1 MTATSESTAAKMAPP
16 EQWPKAVVSEFE
28 PLSVL
33 GKGGFASVVLA
44 RRKHPD
50 PAASKRD
57 NLVAIKIIGGR
68 NATKQERGYAHRE
81 IDILSELSHPRI
93 MKLLDYWEPAAEE
106 RKCAAVM
113 VLSYV
118 RGPTLEFILK
128 KIGAPAMNFC
138 HVVSAQLVDVVAF
151 LHSHAVIH
159 RDIKPDNMIVT
170 GASLSQE
177 DLYQDED
184 EAPECSV
191 LRQKWH
197 LTLIDFG
204 FARPLGPDDMKTDHG
219 LRKSMTGD
227 MSSPKLETGL
237 DKSLHDRMV
246 DLSTS
251 EHSTKSKENRL
262 DRSNSRV
269 VVRKMSAL
277 GNRFYAAPEVQ
288 KNVKDMD
295 KTRSKKPRKTL
306 SNYVTDY
313 GMVADAFSV
322 GATIRYILTG
332 VPPNENIDEVIR
344 AQKNPLAKASRW
356 MGRKMAKPDAPKQ
369 RKKNY
374 RKIKECP
381 PEAVKLVLGMTHRD
395 AKQRTTVRAARKYPW
410 INNVLED
417 TDEYIYE
424 MKFLKCATEEPPET
438 GVVGHV
444 SEA

>member
-1 MTATSESTAAKMAPP
+1 
-16 EQWPKAVVSEFE
+16 
-28 PLSVL
+28 
-33 GKGGFASVVLA
+33 
-44 RRKHPD
+44 
-50 PAASKRD
+50 
-57 NLVAIKIIGGR
+57 
-68 NATKQERGYAHRE
+68 
-81 IDILSELSHPRI
+81 
-93 MKLLDYWEPAAEE
+93 
-106 RKCAAVM
+106 
-113 VLSYV
+113 
-118 RGPTLEFILK
+118 
-128 KIGAPAMNFC
+128 MNFC

-251 EHSTKSKENRL
+251 EHSKKSKENRL

-288 KNVKDMD
+288 KAKKD
-295 KTRSKKPRKTL
+295 T
-306 SNYVTDY
+306 
-313 GMVADAFSV
+313 
-322 GATIRYILTG
+322 
-332 VPPNENIDEVIR
+332 
-344 AQKNPLAKASRW
+344 
-356 MGRKMAKPDAPKQ
+356 
-369 RKKNY
+369 
-374 RKIKECP
+374 
-381 PEAVKLVLGMTHRD
+381 VKLC
-395 AKQRTTVRAARKYPW
+395 
-410 INNVLED
+410 N
-417 TDEYIYE
+417 
-424 MKFLKCATEEPPET
+424 
-438 GVVGHV
+438 
-444 SEA
+444 

>member
-1 MTATSESTAAKMAPP
+1 
-16 EQWPKAVVSEFE
+16 
-28 PLSVL
+28 
-33 GKGGFASVVLA
+33 
-44 RRKHPD
+44 
-50 PAASKRD
+50 
-57 NLVAIKIIGGR
+57 
-68 NATKQERGYAHRE
+68 
-81 IDILSELSHPRI
+81 
-93 MKLLDYWEPAAEE
+93 
-106 RKCAAVM
+106 
-113 VLSYV
+113 
-118 RGPTLEFILK
+118 
-128 KIGAPAMNFC
+128 
-138 HVVSAQLVDVVAF
+138 
-151 LHSHAVIH
+151 VIH

-438 GVVGHV
+438 GVVGKV